1 MTRRAIMQYALGGAA
16 AVVFL
21 ATPTGSAFAQGTTA
35 EDAIRTD
42 LHWEIPIASAE
53 EPREQTDWSGPNFH
67 LHKKSGFAYTRH
79 MRVAERPFVFRIQ
92 GPVLRKQKAVGLA
105 FKIRF

>member
-1 MTRRAIMQYALGGAA
+1 MRYALGGAT

-21 ATPTGSAFAQGTTA
+21 AAATGSALAGDTTA
-35 EDAIRTD
+35 KDAIRSD
-42 LHWEIPIASAE
+42 LHQEIASAE
-53 EPREQTDWSGPNFH
+53 EPLDEIGWFGPNFH

-79 MRVAERPFVFRIQ
+79 VSLAERPFVFRIQ
-92 GPVLRKQKAVGLA
+92 GPVLKNQEAVGLA

>member
-1 MTRRAIMQYALGGAA
+1 M
-16 AVVFL
+16 FL

-35 EDAIRTD
+35 EDAIRTG
-42 LHWEIPIASAE
+42 LHREIPIASAE

-67 LHKKSGFAYTRH
+67 LHEKSGFSYTRP
-79 MRVAERPFVFRIQ
+79 MRVAERRFVFRIQ
-92 GPVLRKQKAVGLA
+92 GPVLSNQEAVGLA

>member
-1 MTRRAIMQYALGGAA
+1 
-16 AVVFL
+16 
-21 ATPTGSAFAQGTTA
+21 
-35 EDAIRTD
+35 
-42 LHWEIPIASAE
+42 
-53 EPREQTDWSGPNFH
+53 
-67 LHKKSGFAYTRH
+67 